1 MRLSLYYLMVFN
13 DSYVGGFLTR
23 TCMYEANGEEIF
35 VIDGHV
41 HLWDATEENIQHEGG
56 EQFIQ
61 CFYDYHTGF
70 TPEDREWTLDEYR
83 KYGAERMTKDLFE
96 NAAVDMGIFQ
106 PSYLTDF
113 YKEGFNTID
122 QNAELAEQYPGRF
135 INNGRFDPREGEAG
149 LEDLERQKEEYDID
163 GVKLYTAEWK
173 GESKGWRMDSEES
186 FEFLDKCVDL
196 GIDKVHAHK
205 GPTIRPLNRD
215 AFDVSDVDDAASS
228 YPELDFVVEHVGL
241 PRLDDFCWIAAQEPN
256 VYGGLAVA
264 APMAQNRPRKF
275 GEIMGELL
283 YWLGED
289 RILFGSDYAL
299 WNPDWLVETVMN
311 AEMTDEQ
318 QDEYGIDLNI
328 DVMKKIMGENAAE
341 LYDIDIDAKK
351 REFQTDPIT
360 EQFGL
365 SDHYGAPD
373 AAAD

>member
-1 MRLSLYYLMVFN
+1 
-13 DSYVGGFLTR
+13 
-23 TCMYEANGEEIF
+23 MYQANGEDIF

-41 HLWDATEENIQHEGG
+41 HLWDAREENIKHEGG

-61 CFYDYHTGF
+61 CFYDYHNGF
-70 TPEDREWTLDEYR
+70 TPEERQWSLEEYR
-83 KYGAERMTKDLFE
+83 KYDKERMVEDLFGD
-96 NAAVDMGIFQ
+96 AAVDMAIFQ

-122 QNAELAEQYPGRF
+122 QNAELAEEYPERF

-149 LEDLERQKEEYDID
+149 MRDLERQKEEYDIQ

-173 GESKGWRMDSEES
+173 GESKGWRLDSDES
-186 FEFLDKCVDL
+186 FEFLQKCVDL
-196 GIDKVHAHK
+196 GIKNINAHK

-215 AFDVSDVDDAASS
+215 AFDVADVDDAASS
-228 YPELDFVVEHVGL
+228 FPELNFVVNHVGL
-241 PRLDDFCWIAAQEPN
+241 PRLDDFCWIATQEPN

-264 APMAQNRPRKF
+264 APMVANRPKKF

-289 RILFGSDYAL
+289 KILFGSDYAL
-299 WNPDWLVETVMN
+299 WNPDWLVDMVMN
-311 AEMTDEQ
+311 AELTDEQ
-318 QDEYGIDLNI
+318 QAEYGVELSI

-351 REFQTDPIT
+351 EQFQGDPIT
-360 EQFGL
+360 EQFELG
-365 SDHYGAPD
+365 DHYGTSG

>member
-1 MRLSLYYLMVFN
+1 
-13 DSYVGGFLTR
+13 
-23 TCMYEANGEEIF
+23 MYEVNGEDIF

-41 HLWDATEENIQHEGG
+41 HLWDASEENIQHEGG

-70 TPEDREWTLDEYR
+70 TPEEKQWSLEEYR
-83 KYGAERMTKDLFE
+83 KYGPERMVQDLFG
-96 NAAVDMGIFQ
+96 NAAVDMAIFQ

-113 YKEGFNTID
+113 YDEGFNTID
-122 QNAELAEQYPGRF
+122 QNGELATEYPERF

-149 LEDLERQKEEYDID
+149 LEDLERQKAEYDIE
-163 GVKLYTAEWK
+163 GVKVYTAEWK
-173 GESKGWRMDSEES
+173 DDSKGWRLDSEDA
-186 FEFLDKCVDL
+186 FTFLEKCAEL
-196 GIDKVHAHK
+196 GIDKIHAHK

-215 AFDVSDVDDAASS
+215 AFDVADVDDAASS
-228 YPELDFVVEHVGL
+228 FPELDFVVEHVGL
-241 PRLDDFCWIAAQEPN
+241 PRLDDFCWIGAQEPN

-264 APMAQNRPRKF
+264 APLAVHRPRKF

-283 YWLGED
+283 FWLGED
-289 RILFGSDYAL
+289 RLLFGSDYAL

-318 QDEYGIDLNI
+318 RDEYGIDLNI

-351 REFQTDPIT
+351 QAFRSDPIS
-360 EQFGL
+360 EQFGHA
-365 SDHYGAPD
+365 DHYGAP
-373 AAAD
+373 AAGDD